1 MIDTKVNWKVT
12 EKGVEGTFRIQK
24 EEIEFTSFIDR
35 AANGSFGILIDMYFD
50 LFDMEKLSCE
60 LNKLNI
66 YEGYLFCQK
75 SPNSGDFLFEYL
87 SEDHKLR
94 EVFGEGIIHIGGAG
108 SIRDAQIYSEI
119 VIDQVRKYL
128 HV

>member
-35 AANGSFGILIDMYFD
+35 AANGSYGILIDMYFD
-50 LFDMEKLSCE
+50 LFDMEKLACE

-66 YEGYLFCQK
+66 YEGYLFRQK
-75 SPNSGDFLFEYL
+75 NPQSGDFLFEYL
-87 SEDHKLR
+87 SEDHKFR
-94 EVFGEGIIHIGGAG
+94 EVFGEGIIHIGVAG